1 MKIKMFVNM
10 DDNKSS
16 VVFSHYKSGT
26 RMYIFHQLIFP
37 PYNQGIY
44 RSYYMR
50 LNSKRLEKLV

>member
-26 RMYIFHQLIFP
+26 RMNIFHQLIFSP
-37 PYNQGIY
+37 VTSIY